1 MKLTMYAGALL
12 VLGLVAAVPALA
24 QVAPEASGG
33 TSDDS
38 QMQTPPPVS
47 SQSYPTEVGAEA
59 RSNYL
64 RAGLS
69 FATSYIDNLYAGS
82 STALSE
88 TTYSIFPTIAY
99 DQVTPRQ
106 HRMFTYSPGFTF
118 YEPSSALNESDQ
130 SLNALYVYRLTE
142 HLTLNASDTFQKSS
156 ASSALQDSANGG
168 AVSGS
173 SQPITPGI
181 VAPFAERL
189 TNTANAQLSFQFSA
203 SGMVGGSG
211 TLMKM
216 DYPNPSESSG
226 LFDSDERGGAAF
238 YNRRLSATQ
247 YVGVN
252 YQYAHIVAYPKG
264 SQSVTQTHNIS
275 AYYTIYPTHSF
286 SISVSS
292 GPQHYAISEMSF
304 GGSGGWGPI
313 VVASLGWQGIHTNL
327 AANYSRQVT
336 AGGGLI
342 GASKSSSAVV
352 SVRWQVLR
360 ALTAGASSNYSINKS
375 VATFLNASAQNGH
388 SISGAATMG
397 YAINRQLTM
406 NFEYDR
412 VHQSYSGIAAISSN
426 PNSDRETISLAWQF
440 TRPLGR

>member
-1 MKLTMYAGALL
+1 MIMYSWALL
-12 VLGLVAAVPALA
+12 ILGLATVVPARS

-47 SQSYPTEVGAEA
+47 NQSYPTEVGAEA

-69 FATSYIDNLYAGS
+69 FATSYIDNLYAGN
-82 STALSE
+82 STPIAE
-88 TTYSIFPTIAY
+88 TTYSILPSIAY

-118 YEPSSALNESDQ
+118 YQPSSSLNETDQ
-130 SLNALYVYRLTE
+130 SLNALYEYRLTE
-142 HLTLNASDTFQKSS
+142 HLTLNANDSLQKSS
-156 ASSALQDSANGG
+156 TSSALLGSANGS

-173 SQPITPGI
+173 PQPITPGI
-181 VAPFAERL
+181 QAPFAQRL
-189 TNTANAQLSFQFSA
+189 TNTANAQLSFQFSS
-203 SGMVGGSG
+203 SGMVGVSG
-211 TLMKM
+211 MLMKM

-226 LFDSDERGGAAF
+226 LYNSDERGGGAF
-238 YNRRLSATQ
+238 YNRRISASQ

-252 YQYAHIVAYPKG
+252 YQYSYIVAYPQG
-264 SQSVTQTHNIS
+264 GQSVTQTDNIS
-275 AYYTIYPTHSF
+275 AYYSIYPKHNL

-292 GPQHYAISEMSF
+292 GPQYYTIKQTSF
-304 GGSGGWGPI
+304 SGSSGWSPM
-313 VVASLGWQGIHTNL
+313 VVASAGWQGVRTNL
-327 AANYSRQVT
+327 AASYSRQVT
-336 AGGGLI
+336 AGGGLLGAFDSSSVSTLARWQI
-342 GASKSSSAVV
+342 SHALTTGAS
-352 SVRWQVLR
+352 
-360 ALTAGASSNYSINKS
+360 ASYAINKS
-375 VATFLNASAQNGH
+375 ITPFLSAGVQNGH
-388 SISGAATMG
+388 SVSGAATIG
-397 YAINRQLTM
+397 YTINQHFVM

-412 VHQSYSGIAAISSN
+412 VHQSYNGIAAISSN